1 MAKKKQK
8 QTKLITPLKISVGI
22 NVVLSLMLISA
33 ISVSV
38 WAYHQY
44 KGGTERAANFALL
57 HMNDFCDMRERN
69 MDKWENKNQIQMQL
83 EAENGTSPK
92 QIKDS
97 KEIAEWNNLSTN
109 MLCTTDDFEPYL
121 RKAAEDY
128 YRTNGLELFPKE

>member
-1 MAKKKQK
+1 MPKKKQK
-8 QTKLITPLKISVGI
+8 QTKLVTPLRISVGI
-22 NVVLSLMLISA
+22 NIVLSLILISA

-44 KGGTERAANFALL
+44 KGGTDRAANFALL

-69 MDKWENKNQIQMQL
+69 KVIWEKRARMQL

-92 QIKDS
+92 QMKDS
-97 KEIAEWNNLSTN
+97 KEMVEWNNLSTN

-128 YRTNGLELFPKE
+128 FKANGLELFPE